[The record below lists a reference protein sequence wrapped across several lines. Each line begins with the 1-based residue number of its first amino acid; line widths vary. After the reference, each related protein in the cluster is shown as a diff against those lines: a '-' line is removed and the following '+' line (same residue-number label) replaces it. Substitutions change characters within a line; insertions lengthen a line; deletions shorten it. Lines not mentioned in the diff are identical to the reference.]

1 MTRKPTKRA
10 SEHTV
15 RPTCPA
21 RRAAARLRRAFW
33 RPILAAPPVR
43 AIQVSPLLRS
53 DDRKGRIALNYE
65 LKLVY
70 KEKNHWLVLT
80 RTSLAGFNA
89 PIDNNISGRMRW
101 SPFRRFL
108 DAVYASK
115 TSSPGPPF
123 RRFSPTSDCRLT
135 SAQVFI
141 TLLLWF
147 VPSSP
152 RNTIHNN

>member
-1 MTRKPTKRA
+1 MIMMPTRSISRI
-10 SEHTV
+10 SI

-21 RRAAARLRRAFW
+21 RRAAARLRRAFG

-89 PIDNNISGRMRW
+89 PIDNLLK
-101 SPFRRFL
+101 RRRPEKYGDKVEHKGAFTL
-108 DAVYASK
+108 ADLAAMAQ
-115 TSSPGPPF
+115 
-123 RRFSPTSDCRLT
+123 SDED
-135 SAQVFI
+135 S
-141 TLLLWF
+141 
-147 VPSSP
+147 
-152 RNTIHNN
+152 